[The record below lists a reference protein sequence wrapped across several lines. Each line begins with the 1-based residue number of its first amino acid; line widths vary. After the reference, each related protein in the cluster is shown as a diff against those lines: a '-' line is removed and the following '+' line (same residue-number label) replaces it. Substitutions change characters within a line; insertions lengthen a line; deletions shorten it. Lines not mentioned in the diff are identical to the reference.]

1 MRAAATVGAMGMMSD
16 AERDAFLGERRVGVL
31 AMGRDGA
38 APLLAPIWYLYE
50 PGGAFRIYMSGSS
63 AKARRLRAEGRASI
77 CVQAEDRPYRYV
89 TADGPVT
96 VEPLGEATHDALR
109 EMASRY
115 LGEAAGAKYADSYS
129 PPDEVV
135 VTLVPQRWRAE
146 SIG

>member
-1 MRAAATVGAMGMMSD
+1 MMSD
-16 AERDAFLGERRVGVL
+16 ADRDAFLLERRVGVL
-31 AMGRDGA
+31 AMGRDGGA

-50 PGGAFRIYMSGSS
+50 PGGPFRIYMSGSS

-96 VEPLGEATHDALR
+96 VEPLGDRTHDALR
-109 EMASRY
+109 EVASRY

-135 VTLVPQRWRAE
+135 VTLTPQRWRAE
-146 SIG
+146 SLG